1 MQLWLLILL
10 FVGPIVLLAAFV
22 GSVAWVWRD
31 ADRRGQPG
39 FIVAVLVAFLFW
51 PLSLIAWLLARPAV
65 QTAAMAAAPPPS
77 RSGRGC
83 LWAALI
89 ALIVLGLL
97 MVISFWWLLNAAPAA
112 PMRGLSGAREAA
124 RGIACQNNVKEL
136 ALMHITYTKDHG
148 GTPPRSLEDL
158 RQYGLEDKLLHC
170 PAAGKDGPPSYR
182 LDPGSNETDIIIL
195 ENWKNHGG
203 KGGTIAFGDGHV
215 EWVNSPC
222 KPLRLDVVKA
232 AVERQL
238 RVWFDDV
245 EKKFQKVLPE
255 GLGDKSVQV
264 GAVTFNARANC
275 YQVEVHWQVQ
285 GREFRSVMRL
295 DPAGF
300 PGLSRYTGTFGLCLD
315 NVPDSVANPVIPVVV
330 DELMDG
336 PAVEKERP

>member
-1 MQLWLLILL
+1 MRLWLLILL
-10 FVGPIVLLAAFV
+10 FAGPVVLLAAFV

-31 ADRRGQPG
+31 ANRRGQPG

-65 QTAAMAAAPPPS
+65 QTGATAAAPPPS

-97 MVISFWWLLNAAPAA
+97 IMVPIWLLLSVRSS
-112 PMRGLSGAREAA
+112 RGGAWEAA
-124 RGIACQNNVKEL
+124 HQIACANNVKQL

-170 PAAGKDGPPSYR
+170 PAAGKDGPPSFR

-238 RVWFDDV
+238 RVWFDDI

-336 PAVEKERP
+336 PAVEKELP